1 MGFDSFLGNGAAV
14 ASVRSMLVRRAM
26 PGALLFAGP
35 DGVGK
40 KTLAMMLAKA
50 LECERLTD
58 DFCGACPRCHRVEEM
73 LNLAAEDLA
82 RRREIK
88 DASRRVDG
96 LVYFDSQL
104 IEPLTRFILI
114 EQIRE
119 LRRVAYGRPFE
130 LAHRVFIVDQAQA
143 IHWQAADLLLKVMEE
158 PPPDTCII
166 LICTNPYELRPTLR
180 SRCQHVPFLPVE
192 DEQIEALLRAE
203 RQTPA
208 AQLALAVRVA
218 GGSVAAARSLD
229 LAEFERRRKPWID
242 FLTSVTVKRTGD
254 MGAAHWKLLFDS
266 ARALA
271 EDRRRQEDVFGL
283 GYSLLS
289 DVLNV
294 LEHPIRPRI
303 VNVDLEPQLQ
313 RWAAALGLRGIARLK
328 DALDEARRLETRNV
342 NQQLGWEALAVEML
356 DRA

>member
-1 MGFDSFLGNGAAV
+1 MGFDTFIGNRAAV
-14 ASVRSMLVRRAM
+14 ASVRSMLARRAI
-26 PGALLFAGP
+26 PGSLLFAGP

-40 KTLAMMLAKA
+40 KTLAMMLARA
-50 LECERLTD
+50 LDCERLTD
-58 DFCGACPRCHRVEEM
+58 DFCGECTHCRRVEEM

-88 DASRRVDG
+88 DASRRVEG
-96 LVYFDSQL
+96 LIYFDTQL

-119 LRRVAYGRPFE
+119 LRRVAYARPFE

-180 SRCQHVPFLPVE
+180 SRCQHVPFVPIE
-192 DEQIEALLRAE
+192 DEQIEALLREE

-218 GGSVAAARSLD
+218 GGSVAAAKSLD
-229 LAEFERRRKPWID
+229 LGEFERRRKPWID
-242 FLTSVTVKRTGD
+242 FLTSVTAKRSGD
-254 MGAAHWKLLFDS
+254 MSSSDWKLLFDS
-266 ARALA
+266 TRALA
-271 EDRRRQEDVFGL
+271 EDRRRQEDVLGL
-283 GYSLLS
+283 GYSMLS
-289 DVLNV
+289 DMLNV
-294 LEHPIRPRI
+294 LEQPDRPRI
-303 VNVDLEPQLQ
+303 VSVDLAPQLKH
-313 RWAAALGLRGIARLK
+313 WASTLGVEGIERLK
-328 DALDEARRLETRNV
+328 EALDETRRLETRNV
-342 NQQLGWEALAVEML
+342 NQQLGWEALAAEML
-356 DRA
+356 DRS